1 LLNLSLDF
9 HKSKV
14 EQPSA
19 LMSREDHHEQMS
31 FWVSPH
37 QIEIIFKGADK
48 VVFMSSNYASSNTPK
63 RSAKR
68 SRVAAL
74 LYVEA
79 GIVFA
84 LGLWLTVLG
93 FTHEE
98 KEMTPL
104 LAEIGFALAGSAGLF
119 ACARG
124 YVNGKV
130 YGRSPTILANL
141 IAVGV
146 AYYQIQGAFYI
157 GAAIILSLA
166 LPTLYFA
173 LAIAK
178 EEG

>member
-1 LLNLSLDF
+1 M
-9 HKSKV
+9 SKN
-14 EQPSA
+14 S
-19 LMSREDHHEQMS
+19 
-31 FWVSPH
+31 
-37 QIEIIFKGADK
+37 
-48 VVFMSSNYASSNTPK
+48 ASSNTPK
-63 RSAKR
+63 RSTKR
-68 SRVAAL
+68 SSVAAL
-74 LYVEA
+74 LYIEA
-79 GIVFA
+79 AVVLA

-104 LAEIGFALAGSAGLF
+104 LAEIGFAAIGSIGLF

-157 GAAIILSLA
+157 GAVIILALA
-166 LPTLYFA
+166 LPALYLTFM
-173 LAIAK
+173 ISK
-178 EEG
+178 EEGGAR